1 LRIFRRRCSPE
12 ARPDVRKDSRKAAH
26 VLLRKASMRSLPAR
40 VSSLMFLT
48 LALVAMAILPG
59 CGATPDP
66 VGGEG
71 ATTYGAEV
79 TPDPNAAGGNGD
91 NGDNGEPDGALV
103 AADDTTN
110 IGTVHE
116 GLTAASQMRTTANV
130 NLRKGAATSFAVIA
144 VIPSGTLVTLVSAT
158 PQNGFLNITFS
169 GTNGWSSATYLAAV
183 ASTGGSSSSSSS
195 SGGSSSGGTG
205 TVSLDGPP
213 SPDNA
218 LARAKLAVGF
228 SYYWGGGAWQAAGAS
243 SSNKGSCSGSCP
255 SCSHSG
261 KYGADCSGLI
271 AKAWQFGAEN
281 LETNSHPYAT
291 SSFVSDSSGHWS
303 TVSRTSMK
311 KGDAM
316 VYNNGSAGHIV
327 LYEKGDGW
335 GTPTVVECRGCAYG
349 CVYNARSFSS
359 TFHAIRRAGF

>member
-1 LRIFRRRCSPE
+1 
-12 ARPDVRKDSRKAAH
+12 
-26 VLLRKASMRSLPAR
+26 MRSLPAR
-40 VSSLMFLT
+40 VSSLMSVA
-48 LALVAMAILPG
+48 LALVAMAVLPG

-66 VGGEG
+66 AGGEG

-79 TPDPNAAGGNGD
+79 TPDPNATGD

-103 AADDTTN
+103 AADDSTN

-116 GLTAASQMRTTANV
+116 GLTAASQMRATANV
-130 NLRKGAATSFAVIA
+130 NLRKGAGTSFAVVA

-158 PQNGFLNITFS
+158 PQNGFLNINFN
-169 GTNGWSSATYLAAV
+169 GTTGWSAATYLAAV
-183 ASTGGSSSSSSS
+183 ASTGGSSSGGSS
-195 SGGSSSGGTG
+195 SGGSSSGGSSSGGSSSGGSG

-218 LARAKLAVGF
+218 IARAKLAVGF

-261 KYGADCSGLI
+261 KYGADCSGLV

-281 LETNSHPYAT
+281 LETNSHPYST

-303 TVSRTSMK
+303 TVSRAALK
-311 KGDAM
+311 KGDAL
-316 VYNNGSAGHIV
+316 VYNTGGSGHIV